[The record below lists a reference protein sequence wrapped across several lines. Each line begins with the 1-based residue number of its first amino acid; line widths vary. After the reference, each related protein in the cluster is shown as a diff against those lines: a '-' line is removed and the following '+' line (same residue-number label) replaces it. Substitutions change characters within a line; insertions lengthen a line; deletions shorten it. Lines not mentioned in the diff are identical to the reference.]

1 MYTRNIESRT
11 KRWLTLQIKSS
22 LNKSSYDLHKAGTM
36 ATKHNHHGLFPKG
49 WISQPRP
56 DHVGWNSLGTLS
68 FGVSTPKIMSMKV
81 MEAIA
86 MITAKSEMKPRTLA
100 ENRF

>member
-1 MYTRNIESRT
+1 
-11 KRWLTLQIKSS
+11 
-22 LNKSSYDLHKAGTM
+22 M

-68 FGVSTPKIMSMKV
+68 VGVSTPKIMSMKV